1 MALFNEDLLLLRAS
15 HLVRSFG
22 RKDKTFVAVEDVS
35 LDVGAGQVHGL
46 LGPNGAGKTTTVR
59 MCATLLAPTS
69 GEVWVDGVDAVR
81 HPERARSRLGLVLG
95 GELGFYPRA
104 TARDNLLFFAD
115 IQGLD
120 ARRRHSAVM
129 DALERVGLVEAAS
142 RKTGELSRGMRQ
154 RLHLARALLGSPSLL
169 LLDEPTT
176 GLDPDVALQVR
187 ELAQRGTG
195 VLLTSHSMPEVE
207 ELADIISVI
216 GAGRIVVRGGVGD
229 VSAFAGVS
237 ATTTFTLPARH
248 GQAVEALRGCLGP
261 RATVEQRA
269 SSARWAVTVYWAE
282 EATSTTDA
290 DERVRQVLVEAGAGV
305 PSDLVTRPASLEEA
319 YLALSDRLAR

>member
-1 MALFNEDLLLLRAS
+1 MVLINGDLLLRAS

-22 RKDKTFVAVEDVS
+22 KKDRAFVAVEDVS

-69 GEVWVDGVDAVR
+69 GEVWVDGIDAVR

-142 RKTGELSRGMRQ
+142 RKAASCLEGCGSVCTWLGRCSGRRLFCCWMSPPPAWTRTWRCRYAIWCVSWRSGE
-154 RLHLARALLGSPSLL
+154 
-169 LLDEPTT
+169 
-176 GLDPDVALQVR
+176 
-187 ELAQRGTG
+187 
-195 VLLTSHSMPEVE
+195 
-207 ELADIISVI
+207 
-216 GAGRIVVRGGVGD
+216 
-229 VSAFAGVS
+229 
-237 ATTTFTLPARH
+237 
-248 GQAVEALRGCLGP
+248 RGC
-261 RATVEQRA
+261 
-269 SSARWAVTVYWAE
+269 Y
-282 EATSTTDA
+282 
-290 DERVRQVLVEAGAGV
+290 
-305 PSDLVTRPASLEEA
+305 
-319 YLALSDRLAR
+319 

>member
-1 MALFNEDLLLLRAS
+1 MRHA
-15 HLVRSFG
+15 
-22 RKDKTFVAVEDVS
+22 
-35 LDVGAGQVHGL
+35 
-46 LGPNGAGKTTTVR
+46 
-59 MCATLLAPTS
+59 S
-69 GEVWVDGVDAVR
+69 GEVWVEGIDAVR

-115 IQGLD
+115 LQGLD
-120 ARRRHSAVM
+120 ARRRQSSVM
-129 DALERVGLVEAAS
+129 DALERVGLAEAAS
-142 RKTGELSRGMRQ
+142 RKTAELSRGMRP

-169 LLDEPTT
+169 LLDEPTI
-176 GLDPDVALQVR
+176 GLDPDVALQVRDLVR

-207 ELADIISVI
+207 ELADVISVI

-237 ATTTFTLPARH
+237 ATTTFTLLARH
-248 GQAVEALRGCLGP
+248 GDAVEAIRGRLGS
-261 RATVEQRA
+261 RATVDQRA
-269 SSARWAVTVYWAE
+269 SSARWAVTVYWAA
-282 EATSTTDA
+282 EAADTTDA
-290 DERVRQVLVEAGAGV
+290 DERVRQVLAEAGVGV

-319 YLALSDRLAR
+319 YLALADRLVR